1 MQGTPLSEQEVN
13 ALVHVYQCTLA
24 VTGKCRL
31 ISFISMHSNMPSPWA
46 LSVQIT
52 VKALL
57 APPLN
62 NPPLKVKLVYT
73 PPPPLLGHQSFFS
86 FPFLFFFF
94 LIRPFISIKP
104 PTSSSVGVS
113 L

>member
-13 ALVHVYQCTLA
+13 ALVHVYQSTLA
-24 VTGKCRL
+24 VTGKCHL

-46 LSVQIT
+46 LSVHIT

-62 NPPLKVKLVYT
+62 NPPLKVKLFY
-73 PPPPLLGHQSFFS
+73 PPPPPFWGISLSFL
-86 FPFLFFFF
+86 FLFFF
-94 LIRPFISIKP
+94 
-104 PTSSSVGVS
+104 
-113 L
+113 

>member
-24 VTGKCRL
+24 LTGKCHL

-62 NPPLKVKLVYT
+62 NPPSESQVSLH
-73 PPPPLLGHQSFFS
+73 PPPPFGASVFLFFS
-86 FPFLFFFF
+86 FSFFFN
-94 LIRPFISIKP
+94 
-104 PTSSSVGVS
+104 
-113 L
+113 